1 MLSMGSRQIRFRNF
15 EFDVETLELRRE
27 GTLVHLQSQPAQVL
41 ACLVSHPG
49 ETVTREELRN
59 KIWGNETFV
68 DFDRGLNFCVAQ
80 IRSALNDDAA
90 APRFILTLPKRGYQF
105 IAPVEYVN
113 EPANSAEA
121 APTVPASGGSRRI
134 AAWIWAGILFVA
146 LAAVAGFWLGS
157 AALSRRPPIVAVAR
171 FDNETADP
179 GMSRFADGL
188 TDNVVEE
195 LTKMSGGHYAV
206 IGNAQILRVARE
218 ERDLKAIGASLHA
231 AYVVLGQI
239 QSEGEQE
246 RILVHLIRLPE
257 QTHLWVVR
265 VDGAISDPLIAES
278 GTAEKAGEEFS
289 KRIIADSS
297 GHRLPGLLNH

>member
-1 MLSMGSRQIRFRNF
+1 MGSRRIGFRDF
-15 EFDVETLELRRE
+15 EFEVETLELRRE

-80 IRSALNDDAA
+80 IRSALNDDAT

-113 EPANSAEA
+113 EHANSAEA
-121 APTVPASGGSRRI
+121 APTIPASGGSRRI

-157 AALSRRPPIVAVAR
+157 AALSGRPPIVAVAR

-179 GMSRFADGL
+179 GMTRFADGL

-206 IGNAQILRVARE
+206 VGNAQILRVARE

-231 AYVVLGQI
+231 AYVVLGQV
-239 QSEGEQE
+239 QDNGSQE

-265 VDGAISDPLIAES
+265 VDGAISDPLRAES
-278 GTAEKAGEEFS
+278 GTAQKAGEEFS
-289 KRIIADSS
+289 NRIIADSS